1 MIGQPLLPDQR
12 NTIAAQRLQAVHRG
26 NLSRSGRFKL
36 GGKPYSAAQR
46 RRLEDALSVAV
57 NASLGLEPRQRLA
70 FVARHVACQNH
81 NRPPPEA
88 PARTG
93 KLSEQQ
99 RVELEALMAAVRLAV
114 NECNTMR
121 GLPLRNVAEHL
132 FAQHIVLRNH
142 LRYASTSS
150 QQEPPA
156 SKSEI
161 RCAGRRLGMRG
172 GAARHPTMQFI
183 NLPEPPTLPEIKEAE
198 ERREAA
204 ERTDPVTIRAREA
217 AKQAFAKYDKD
228 LSGAIDSAELFAC
241 LMAMGEVPGVSL
253 IEQQRYLSVEFAKAD
268 ADGSGSVDY
277 DEFVTFYVKVVRA
290 QEAERAA
297 RAAFARFDTI
307 GDHKIEK
314 SELFQVLVD
323 LGMATGDTKE
333 EKERSLEEEFA
344 KADADKSGYVDFD
357 EFIAFYTMMRKRLW
371 GAELQHMKRVLKA
384 KGEQRRARSQTYVHD
399 EPIFEMLRLGD
410 VKLLSAR
417 WWLQHSGY
425 DRYEKADRTGRK
437 LSVWTPKRDALLL
450 PCRQLL
456 EAESPEAYVSVEALE
471 LLQSG
476 FLTTLRLTRGAEK
489 NGVGALPIVVASHC
503 WASVGVADPH
513 GVTQQALAGE
523 LARHMGA
530 YEAWGYDD
538 MGIFFDWSS
547 IYQDTVDVP
556 ERSPTQAESAER
568 ALSQMA
574 LLYAHKQTTVYVVSP
589 AHCEPPRLSRGWP
602 CYEEALCRLFKESP
616 QPTRYRLP
624 HAAPANI
631 WAKVV
636 HVGVEDEVAALGT
649 QRPPM
654 APSRFIQELS
664 TKVFTREADRDKVLA
679 DYRRTLEIGFGG
691 VERLAFARRGWADE
705 ELEELALVLKE
716 VDCPH
721 VRELDLSAND
731 ITAEGLKVIGAL
743 HALEILRLSDCSWLQ
758 SLPESLIELHM
769 LHTIKLDGCIGL
781 SALPATFANMASLRT
796 LDVTHCLRLLNL
808 NGDALKMLP
817 SAVNVI
823 TERKEKTDKLSKS
836 TPES

>member
-1 MIGQPLLPDQR
+1 
-12 NTIAAQRLQAVHRG
+12 
-26 NLSRSGRFKL
+26 
-36 GGKPYSAAQR
+36 
-46 RRLEDALSVAV
+46 
-57 NASLGLEPRQRLA
+57 
-70 FVARHVACQNH
+70 
-81 NRPPPEA
+81 
-88 PARTG
+88 
-93 KLSEQQ
+93 
-99 RVELEALMAAVRLAV
+99 
-114 NECNTMR
+114 MR

-142 LRYASTSS
+142 LRYASASAAA
-150 QQEPPA
+150 A

-198 ERREAA
+198 VRREAA

-371 GAELQHMKRVLKA
+371 GAELQHKKRVLKA

-425 DRYEKADRTGRK
+425 ERYEKADRTGRK

-574 LLYAHKQTTVYVVSP
+574 LLYAHKQTTVYV
-589 AHCEPPRLSRGWP
+589 
-602 CYEEALCRLFKESP
+602 
-616 QPTRYRLP
+616 
-624 HAAPANI
+624 
-631 WAKVV
+631 
-636 HVGVEDEVAALGT
+636 
-649 QRPPM
+649 
-654 APSRFIQELS
+654 ELS

-836 TPES
+836 TPDS